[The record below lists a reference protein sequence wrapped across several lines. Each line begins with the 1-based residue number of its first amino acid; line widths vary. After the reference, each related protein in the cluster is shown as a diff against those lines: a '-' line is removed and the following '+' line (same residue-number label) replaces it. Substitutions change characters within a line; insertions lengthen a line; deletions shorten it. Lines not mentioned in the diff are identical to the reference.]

1 MAKDIKNTEAT
12 EVPNGNF
19 IHTFIEED
27 IAEGGRF
34 EGKKVHTRFPPE
46 PNGYL
51 HIGHAKAIC
60 IDFGTAEKF
69 GGICNL
75 RMDDTNPTKEDVE
88 YVDAIKEDV
97 SGSALTGKTVSTLH
111 RNTLTKCTITLLNL
125 SKRDLHMYA
134 NSHPVVEENGSDTK
148 HSGKSPYRDRP
159 IEESLDLFAR
169 MKAGEFEDGKMTR
182 AKIDLASDALICVT
196 LLFTEFNRLTHRTGD
211 KWCIYLCTI
220 LRTRLKMLSRVS
232 LTAFAHLSLTHRPLY
247 DWVINNISV
256 PNKPRQIEVCTS
268 WH

>member
-1 MAKDIKNTEAT
+1 MAEDIKNTEAT

-88 YVDAIKEDV
+88 YVDAIKEDIKWLGFDWEDRFYFASEYFDQMYDYAV
-97 SGSALTGKTVSTLH
+97 ELIKKGLAYVCELTPEQM
-111 RNTLTKCTITLLNL
+111 R
-125 SKRDLHMYA
+125 
-134 NSHPVVEENGSDTK
+134 ENRGDTQTPA
-148 HSGKSPYRDRP
+148 KSPYRDRP

-169 MKAGEFEDGKMTR
+169 MKAGEF
-182 AKIDLASDALICVT
+182 
-196 LLFTEFNRLTHRTGD
+196 
-211 KWCIYLCTI
+211 
-220 LRTRLKMLSRVS
+220 
-232 LTAFAHLSLTHRPLY
+232 
-247 DWVINNISV
+247 
-256 PNKPRQIEVCTS
+256 
-268 WH
+268 